1 MSILKNKHITQKSG
15 VTIISPLSPIKTT
28 KVYDTYWKFAALRQ
42 EAFFNKIENKDY
54 PWSKDSII
62 NTYRFTNAYR
72 AADRVSQYLIRHVIY
87 EPEFSE
93 SPNEVLFRILLFK
106 LFNKIDTWELIC
118 SQVGEPTFEHYDFN
132 KYNEILNEAF
142 IAGETIY
149 SAAYIMPSVKSS
161 FGYLRKH
168 SNHLKLIELML
179 NSNIAEKLSEARNMQ
194 VAFEI
199 IKSFPGL
206 GNFLAYQLLIDINY
220 SKIINFSESEFVMPG
235 PGALGG
241 ISKCFTDTAGLNEK
255 EIIKMVTDRQELEF
269 ERLGLSFKSLWGR
282 ELQLIDCQNLFC
294 EVDKYSRV
302 KHPEITGNSKRTR
315 IKQKYKR
322 NTKTI
327 EDYWF
332 PPKWHLNHRILVK
345 INHQNQL

>member
-1 MSILKNKHITQKSG
+1 MSVSKKNINSG

-28 KVYDTYWKFAALRQ
+28 EVYDTYWKFAALRQ
-42 EAFFNKIENKDY
+42 EAFFNKIENKGY
-54 PWSKDSII
+54 PWSNDSII

-72 AADRVSQYLIRHVIY
+72 AADRVSQYLIRDVIY
-87 EPEFSE
+87 REEYSD
-93 SPNEVLFRILLFK
+93 SPKEILFRILLFK
-106 LFNKIDTWELIC
+106 LFNKIDTWELILAHIPN
-118 SQVGEPTFEHYDFN
+118 PTFEYYDFN
-132 KYNEILNEAF
+132 VYNDILNDAF
-142 IAGETIY
+142 NAGETIY

-161 FGYLRKH
+161 FGYTRKH

-179 NSNIAEKLSEARNMQ
+179 NDKAEEQLSNANTMQ
-194 VAFEI
+194 KAFEI

-220 SKIINFSESEFVMPG
+220 SRIINFSESEFVMPG

-255 EIIKMVTDRQELEF
+255 EIIKLVTDRQEIEF
-269 ERLGLSFKSLWGR
+269 ERLGLNFKSLWGR
-282 ELQLIDCQNLFC
+282 DLQLIDCQNLFC

-302 KHPEITGNSKRTR
+302 RHPEITGNSKRTR

-322 NTKTI
+322 NHQPI
-327 EDYWF
+327 EYWF
-332 PPKWHLNHRILVK
+332 PPKWDINSRIAEDLTY
-345 INHQNQL
+345 QR

>member
-1 MSILKNKHITQKSG
+1 MGIQERKHTPNKSG
-15 VTIISPLSPIKTT
+15 LTIISPLSPIETT
-28 KVYDTYWKFAALRQ
+28 EVYDTYWKFAALRQ
-42 EAFFNKIENKDY
+42 DAFFNKLENKDY
-54 PWSKDSII
+54 PWSNDSII
-62 NTYRFTNAYR
+62 NTFRFTNVYR
-72 AADRVSQYLIRHVIY
+72 AADRVSQFLIRDVIY
-87 EPEFSE
+87 APEFSD
-93 SPNEVLFRILLFK
+93 SPKEVLFRILLFK

-118 SQVGEPTFEHYDFN
+118 SEIGIPSYEGYDFD

-179 NSNIAEKLSEARNMQ
+179 ESNAVDKLSETRNMQ
-194 VAFEI
+194 RAFEI
-199 IKSFPGL
+199 IKSYPGL

-220 SKIINFSESEFVMPG
+220 STITNFSESEFVMPG

-241 ISKCFTDTAGLNEK
+241 ISKCFKNTAGLNEK

-282 ELQLIDCQNLFC
+282 KLQLIDCQNLFC

-302 KHPEITGNSKRTR
+302 RHPDITGNSKRTR

-322 NTKTI
+322 NPEPI
-327 EDYWF
+327 EYWF
-332 PPKWHLNHRILVK
+332 PPKWNLNHLLESELI
-345 INHQNQL
+345 HQNQD

>member
-1 MSILKNKHITQKSG
+1 MSVSKKNINSG

-28 KVYDTYWKFAALRQ
+28 EVYDTYWKFAALRQ
-42 EAFFNKIENKDY
+42 EAFFNKIENKGC
-54 PWSKDSII
+54 PWSNDSII

-72 AADRVSQYLIRHVIY
+72 AADRVSQYLIRDVIY
-87 EPEFSE
+87 REEYSD
-93 SPNEVLFRILLFK
+93 SPKEILFRILLFK
-106 LFNKIDTWELIC
+106 LFNKIDTWELILAHIPN
-118 SQVGEPTFEHYDFN
+118 PTFEYYDFN
-132 KYNEILNEAF
+132 VYNDILNAAF
-142 IAGETIY
+142 NAGETIY

-161 FGYLRKH
+161 FGYTRKH

-179 NSNIAEKLSEARNMQ
+179 NDKAEEQLSNANNMQ
-194 VAFEI
+194 KAFEI

-220 SKIINFSESEFVMPG
+220 SRIINFSESEFVMPG

-255 EIIKMVTDRQELEF
+255 EIIKLVTDRQEIEF
-269 ERLGLSFKSLWGR
+269 ERLGLNFKSLWGR
-282 ELQLIDCQNLFC
+282 DLQLIDCQNLFC

-302 KHPEITGNSKRTR
+302 RHPEITGNSKRTR

-322 NTKTI
+322 NHQPI
-327 EDYWF
+327 EYWF
-332 PPKWHLNHRILVK
+332 PPKWNINSRIAEDLTY
-345 INHQNQL
+345 QNQI

>member
-1 MSILKNKHITQKSG
+1 MSSHKRKHTDNKSG
-15 VTIISPLSPIKTT
+15 VTIISPLSPIETT
-28 KVYDTYWKFAALRQ
+28 EVYDTYWKFAALRQ
-42 EAFFNKIENKDY
+42 QAFFNKIENKGY

-72 AADRVSQYLIRHVIY
+72 AADRVSQYLIRDVIY
-87 EPEFSE
+87 APEYSN
-93 SPNEVLFRILLFK
+93 SPKEVLFRILLFK
-106 LFNKIDTWELIC
+106 LFNKIDTWELIL
-118 SQVGEPTFEHYDFN
+118 SEIGVPSYEEYDFD
-132 KYNEILNEAF
+132 KYNAILNDAF

-179 NSNIAEKLSEARNMQ
+179 KDNVVDKLSEAKNMQ
-194 VAFEI
+194 SAFET
-199 IKSFPGL
+199 IKSYPGL

-220 SKIINFSESEFVMPG
+220 STIINFSESEFVMPG

-241 ISKCFTDTAGLNEK
+241 ISKCFTNTAGLNEK

-282 ELQLIDCQNLFC
+282 KLQLIDCQNLFC

-302 KHPEITGNSKRTR
+302 RHPEITGRSKRTR

-322 NTKTI
+322 NPEPI
-327 EDYWF
+327 EYWF
-332 PPKWHLNHRILVK
+332 PPKWNLNHLMEK
-345 INHQNQL
+345 ELLQQNQN

>member
-1 MSILKNKHITQKSG
+1 MSVSKKNINSG

-28 KVYDTYWKFAALRQ
+28 EVYDTYWKFAALRQ
-42 EAFFNKIENKDY
+42 EAFFNKIENKGY
-54 PWSKDSII
+54 PWSNDSII

-72 AADRVSQYLIRHVIY
+72 AADRVSQYLIRDVIY
-87 EPEFSE
+87 SDEYSN
-93 SPNEVLFRILLFK
+93 SPKEILFRILLFK
-106 LFNKIDTWELIC
+106 LFNKIDTWELIRAHIPN
-118 SQVGEPTFEHYDFN
+118 PTFESYDF
-132 KYNEILNEAF
+132 KVYNDILNDAF
-142 IAGETIY
+142 SAGETIY

-161 FGYLRKH
+161 FGYTRKH

-179 NSNIAEKLSEARNMQ
+179 NDDAEDQLSNANNMQ
-194 VAFEI
+194 KAFEI

-220 SKIINFSESEFVMPG
+220 STIINFSESEFVMPG

-255 EIIKMVTDRQELEF
+255 EIIKLVTDRQEIEF
-269 ERLGLSFKSLWGR
+269 ERLGLDFKSLWGR
-282 ELQLIDCQNLFC
+282 DLQLIDCQNLFC

-302 KHPEITGNSKRTR
+302 RHPEITGNSKRTR

-322 NTKTI
+322 NHQPI
-327 EDYWF
+327 EYWF
-332 PPKWHLNHRILVK
+332 PPKWNINNHIAEDLTY
-345 INHQNQL
+345 

>member
-1 MSILKNKHITQKSG
+1 MSVSKKNINSG

-28 KVYDTYWKFAALRQ
+28 EVYDTYWKFAALRQ
-42 EAFFNKIENKDY
+42 EAFFNKIENKGY
-54 PWSKDSII
+54 PWSNDSII

-72 AADRVSQYLIRHVIY
+72 AADRVSQYLIRDVIY
-87 EPEFSE
+87 CEEYSN
-93 SPNEVLFRILLFK
+93 SPKEILFRILLFK
-106 LFNKIDTWELIC
+106 LFNKIDTWELIRAHIPN
-118 SQVGEPTFEHYDFN
+118 PTFEGYDF
-132 KYNEILNEAF
+132 KVYNDILNDAF
-142 IAGETIY
+142 SAGETIY

-161 FGYLRKH
+161 FGYTRKH

-179 NSNIAEKLSEARNMQ
+179 NDDAEVQLSNANNMQ
-194 VAFEI
+194 KAFEI

-220 SKIINFSESEFVMPG
+220 STIINFSESEFVMPG

-255 EIIKMVTDRQELEF
+255 EIIKLVTDRQEIEF
-269 ERLGLSFKSLWGR
+269 ERLGLDFKSLWGR
-282 ELQLIDCQNLFC
+282 DLQLIDCQNLFC

-302 KHPEITGNSKRTR
+302 RHPEITGNSKRTR

-322 NTKTI
+322 NHHPI
-327 EDYWF
+327 EYWF
-332 PPKWHLNHRILVK
+332 PPKWN
-345 INHQNQL
+345 INNYIAEDLTYQNQI

>member
-1 MSILKNKHITQKSG
+1 MSVSKKNINSG

-28 KVYDTYWKFAALRQ
+28 EVYDTYWKFAALRQ
-42 EAFFNKIENKDY
+42 EAFFNKIENKGY
-54 PWSKDSII
+54 PWSNDSII

-72 AADRVSQYLIRHVIY
+72 AADRVSQYLIRDVIY
-87 EPEFSE
+87 RKEYPD
-93 SPNEVLFRILLFK
+93 SPKEILFRILLFK

-118 SQVGEPTFEHYDFN
+118 SHIPCPTFENYDFN
-132 KYNEILNEAF
+132 TYNEILNDAF
-142 IAGETIY
+142 RAGETIY

-161 FGYLRKH
+161 FGYTRKH

-179 NSNIAEKLSEARNMQ
+179 NDKAENQLSNANNMQ
-194 VAFEI
+194 KAFEI

-220 SKIINFSESEFVMPG
+220 STIINFSESEFVMPG

-255 EIIKMVTDRQELEF
+255 EIIKLVTDRQEIEF
-269 ERLGLSFKSLWGR
+269 ERLGLDFKSLWGR
-282 ELQLIDCQNLFC
+282 NLQLIDCQNLFC

-302 KHPEITGNSKRTR
+302 RHPEITGNSKRTR
-315 IKQKYKR
+315 IKQKYKC
-322 NTKTI
+322 NHKPI
-327 EDYWF
+327 EYWF
-332 PPKWHLNHRILVK
+332 PPKWDLNSSITEDLTY
-345 INHQNQL
+345 QNQT